1 MNTTPEQD
9 QYTHTVRVEHSEL
22 SDVEHFQAAQ
32 KVTWISVAVNVFL
45 SLSQIVIGLFAKSQA
60 LLADG
65 LHSLS
70 DLVCDFL
77 VIFANRHSRK
87 EADQTH
93 PYGHLRIE
101 NATTFILGVILFVL
115 GLGLLWNA
123 ATKLSQLGYVAQQSV
138 HPVALVTAILTLIC
152 KEGLFRYMLHV
163 GNQLKSQMLI
173 ANAWHSRSD
182 AASSVVVVV
191 GIIGNLSG
199 FTFLDLV
206 AAVLVAFFITRMGWV
221 LGYDALMDL
230 IDRGLDTKDLECIE
244 QTILET
250 HGVCGLHE
258 LRSRKMGDHALIDAH
273 ILVDRKISVSEGHY
287 IAESVRN
294 NILKLKDLR
303 ILDIMVH
310 IDPEDDSE
318 RHNVGMMPSRE
329 FLIAHLKQCF
339 ASYDLTFPE
348 CLHMTFHYLDG
359 KVEAEIVLA
368 TQQNLQIP
376 AHLIEK
382 ILIDD
387 LYFTKIELSII
398 NTCIVKKI

>member
-1 MNTTPEQD
+1 MTSSHQHEQN
-9 QYTHTVRVEHSEL
+9 HTIYAEQSEL
-22 SDVEHFQAAQ
+22 SSEEHFRAAQ
-32 KVTWISVAVNVFL
+32 KVTWVSIAVNIFL
-45 SLSQIVIGLFAKSQA
+45 SISQIIIGLFSKSQA

-77 VIFANRHSRK
+77 VLFANRHSRK

-123 ATKLSQLGYVAQQSV
+123 AIKLSQIGHLPQQTV
-138 HPVALVTAILTLIC
+138 HPAALITGILTLIG

-191 GIIGNLSG
+191 GIIGNLLG

-206 AAVLVAFFITRMGWV
+206 AAVLVSFFITRMGWV

-230 IDRGLDTKDLECIE
+230 IDRGLDAKDLESIE
-244 QTILET
+244 ETILNSK
-250 HGVCGLHE
+250 GVCGLHE

-287 IAESVRN
+287 IAEVVRN

-310 IDPEDDSE
+310 IDPEDDSVA
-318 RHNVGMMPSRE
+318 RIVGMLPNRD
-329 FLIAHLKQCF
+329 FLIQHLQNRFKEKGIILPPFEQIT
-339 ASYDLTFPE
+339 L
-348 CLHMTFHYLDG
+348 HYLEG
-359 KVEAEIVLA
+359 KVEAELFYS
-368 TQQNLQIP
+368 QPL
-376 AHLIEK
+376 HLPTESIQAF
-382 ILIDD
+382 LSDD
-387 LYFTKIELSII
+387 LYFSQI
-398 NTCIVKKI
+398 NFCQIQN